1 VDALNIVHTMS
12 RKSSRAPGTPS
23 QACISTYFSQSPS
36 RVKKRPH
43 DAGDST
49 IDLTSDSPEPGE
61 QPSVKRLKVHK
72 GARLSEQW
80 RFDPSQPP
88 STGGENRSSLDKE
101 KRRRHEEFKR
111 VLLGENSVFARRKS
125 AQEST
130 IQSDVEGVSC
140 DDGGEGAD
148 SDRSDAAFKEL
159 TELFSHK
166 PSKGKGSAP
175 SAKQKKRAQGEL
187 GPSGQ
192 PYTPA
197 ELQASVSEA
206 TGSHFCDIMM
216 LQSLRIIRENPGV
229 VLMIE
234 SGYKYYFYGESATVR
249 SLGWTVNVPI

>member
-111 VLLGENSVFARRKS
+111 VLLGENSIFARRKS

-140 DDGGEGAD
+140 DDGDEGAD